1 MKILSLQLG
10 HTATAAIMD
19 NGVILGVLS
28 QEKLDNKKNSSQFP
42 KDAILALLKKINIKE
57 ISEIERIIISSTFLY
72 PWNESNLKVKQNK
85 FKSFLV
91 SLENSSLGSF
101 FPYVFSSIRKVKR
114 KLKHNIGHR
123 QLKNNLRGIGAD
135 KIPIQ
140 MLDHH
145 TCHAYASYFSTVRNV
160 PALIFT
166 CDGEGDDISS
176 SVSLVDKNG
185 NLKLLAQSD
194 YKNSIGWIYS
204 ATTRFL
210 GMKILEHEYKVMGLA
225 PYAKEYFLETY
236 VNIFKDVISLDN
248 KNPLRFKSKLN
259 SAHFY
264 NYLIKNASGER
275 FDNIAAS
282 VQHLTENLI
291 TNWIK
296 NAIVLTGINEI
307 YTGGGVFMNVK
318 LNKKI
323 QEMKEVKKVHF
334 MPSCGD
340 ESLPIGALYKFAS
353 DNDIPTRPLKNLY
366 LGLSYSDKDIEKYIK
381 SSGFYKKFRIKFFT
395 NIDDKI
401 AELLANKEIVARFSG
416 SCEWG
421 ARSLGNR
428 AILAHPSFMESFYTV
443 NDQIKVRDFWMPFA
457 PTILDSFALIYLEKY
472 RPKITSAQHMITSY
486 VATKEGQSA
495 LRAAIHQGDKTL
507 RPQVL
512 KEEINPSYYKL
523 IEKFSKITG
532 VGGILNTSF
541 NLHGFPLVCSPEQ
554 AFFTLE
560 NSELKNLAIGS
571 FLVQK
576 RK

>member
-1 MKILSLQLG
+1 MKILSIQLG
-10 HTATAAIMD
+10 HTSTAAIMD
-19 NGVILGVLS
+19 NGIIVGVLS

-42 KDAILALLKKINIKE
+42 KEAILALLRKNNLKSINE
-57 ISEIERIIISSTFLY
+57 FQRIIISSTHLY
-72 PWNESNLKVKQNK
+72 PWKENDEKVKEST
-85 FKSFLV
+85 FKNIL
-91 SLENSSLGSF
+91 LNIENSKLGYFLSF
-101 FPYVFSSIRKVKR
+101 VFSGIRKIKR
-114 KLKHNIGHR
+114 KIHYYSGLR
-123 QLKNNLRGIGAD
+123 QLKNNLIEIGAEN
-135 KIPIQ
+135 IPIN
-140 MLDHH
+140 MIDHH
-145 TCHAYASYFSTVRNV
+145 TCHAYAAYYSTIRNT
-160 PALIFT
+160 PALVFT

-176 SVSLVDKNG
+176 TVSMIDKNG
-185 NLKLLAQSD
+185 NWKLLAKND

-204 ATTRFL
+204 STTKFL

-225 PYAKEYFLETY
+225 PYAKDYYLETY
-236 VNIFKDVISLDN
+236 KSIFEPVIKLD
-248 KNPLRFKSKLN
+248 KRNPLKFKSNLN
-259 SAHFY
+259 TGHFY
-264 NYLIKNASGER
+264 DYLIKNASGQR

-282 VQHLTENLI
+282 VQHLTEDLI
-291 TNWIK
+291 STWIK
-296 NAIVLTGINEI
+296 NAIKITGITEI

-340 ESLPIGALYKFAS
+340 ESLPIGGLYKFAK
-353 DNDIPTRPLKNLY
+353 DNGIVTLPLKNLY
-366 LGLSYSDKDIEKYIK
+366 LGLSYSDKDISEFIK
-381 SSGFYKKFRIKFFT
+381 KSGFNKKFRIKKIS
-395 NIDDKI
+395 NIENKV

-416 SCEWG
+416 NCEWG

-457 PTILDSFALIYLEKY
+457 PTILDSFASIYLKDY
-472 RPKITSAQHMITSY
+472 QPKKTPAPHMITSY
-486 VATKEGQSA
+486 FATKKGQDE

-512 KEEINPSYYKL
+512 TMEINPAYYRL

-532 VGGILNTSF
+532 IGGVLNTSF
-541 NLHGFPLVCSPEQ
+541 NLHGYPLVCSPEQ

-560 NSELKNLAIGS
+560 NSELKNLAIGN

-576 RK
+576 K

>member
-1 MKILSLQLG
+1 
-10 HTATAAIMD
+10 
-19 NGVILGVLS
+19 
-28 QEKLDNKKNSSQFP
+28 
-42 KDAILALLKKINIKE
+42 
-57 ISEIERIIISSTFLY
+57 
-72 PWNESNLKVKQNK
+72 
-85 FKSFLV
+85 
-91 SLENSSLGSF
+91 
-101 FPYVFSSIRKVKR
+101 
-114 KLKHNIGHR
+114 
-123 QLKNNLRGIGAD
+123 
-135 KIPIQ
+135 
-140 MLDHH
+140 
-145 TCHAYASYFSTVRNV
+145 
-160 PALIFT
+160 
-166 CDGEGDDISS
+166 
-176 SVSLVDKNG
+176 
-185 NLKLLAQSD
+185 
-194 YKNSIGWIYS
+194 
-204 ATTRFL
+204 
-210 GMKILEHEYKVMGLA
+210 
-225 PYAKEYFLETY
+225 
-236 VNIFKDVISLDN
+236 
-248 KNPLRFKSKLN
+248 
-259 SAHFY
+259 
-264 NYLIKNASGER
+264 
-275 FDNIAAS
+275 
-282 VQHLTENLI
+282 
-291 TNWIK
+291 
-296 NAIVLTGINEI
+296 
-307 YTGGGVFMNVK
+307 MNVK

-323 QEMKEVKKVHF
+323 QEMKEVKKAHF

-381 SSGFYKKFRIKFFT
+381 TSGFYKKFRIKYFT
-395 NIDDKI
+395 NIDDKV

-457 PTILDSFALIYLEKY
+457 PTILDSFASIYLEKY
-472 RPKITSAQHMITSY
+472 RPKITTAPHMITSY
-486 VATKEGQSA
+486 VASKEGQSA